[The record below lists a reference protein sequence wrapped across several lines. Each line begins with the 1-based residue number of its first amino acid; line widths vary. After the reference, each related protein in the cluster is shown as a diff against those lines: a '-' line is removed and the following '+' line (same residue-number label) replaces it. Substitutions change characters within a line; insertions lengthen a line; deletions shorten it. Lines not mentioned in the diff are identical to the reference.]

1 MKIDVGPNFYGD
13 LKRHYALYSLWGIA
27 GSLSPWV
34 YFLYKTTPKL
44 HPRCCFG
51 FRARPLRRVPWVPL
65 PVASSSLR
73 PLSRSLLGIASEIL
87 RLWLML
93 APAFSFPLLTR
104 LVLSIVDEAS
114 TGEGLRGKL
123 GTANMSGT
131 LKVAGEGKI
140 SGSSSGKLELRML

>member
-1 MKIDVGPNFYGD
+1 MGHCGLAV
-13 LKRHYALYSLWGIA
+13 ALGLFPIKNGAKASSAVLLWFQGA
-27 GSLSPWV
+27 S
-34 YFLYKTTPKL
+34 TPSGTL
-44 HPRCCFG
+44 G
-51 FRARPLRRVPWVPL
+51 PL

-73 PLSRSLLGIASEIL
+73 PLSRSLLGIASEIW